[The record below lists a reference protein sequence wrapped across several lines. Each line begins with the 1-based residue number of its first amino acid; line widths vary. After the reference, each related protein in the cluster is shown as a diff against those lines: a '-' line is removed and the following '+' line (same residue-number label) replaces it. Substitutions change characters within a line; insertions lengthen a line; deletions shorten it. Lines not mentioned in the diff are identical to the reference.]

1 MKNKIWL
8 FYLLPFFLSSCT
20 SSLALEEIKTQ
31 PNLEISSSLPSDSAM
46 VRFISPYK
54 SALEQEMNAKIG
66 HTEVELTKTGENS
79 SLGNVFADYTFE
91 GAKQWG
97 KSHGI
102 AVNAAVIN
110 IGGLRTSIGKG
121 DVLLKHVFEVMPFEN
136 ELVVVKMDANAMK
149 ELFEYYAST
158 QTNNPVSHLYIET
171 SNSKLV
177 KSLVDG
183 KPLDPS
189 QTYYIATSDYLAFG
203 GDNMNF
209 FKKGETLLTGIKLRD
224 LYIDLIKQ
232 NPEIKVPT
240 DLRLQFNPKKST
252 D

>member
-8 FYLLPFFLSSCT
+8 FYLLPFFLSSCA

-31 PNLEISSSLPSDSAM
+31 PNVEISSSLPSDSAM

-54 SALEQEMNAKIG
+54 STLEQEMNAKIG
-66 HTEVELTKTGENS
+66 HTEVELTKTGDNS

-97 KSHGI
+97 KSQGI
-102 AVNAAVIN
+102 DVNAAVIN

-121 DVLLKHVFEVMPFEN
+121 NVLLKHVFEVMPFEN
-136 ELVVVKMDANAMK
+136 ELVVVKMDVNAMK
-149 ELFEYYAST
+149 ELFEYYATT
-158 QTNNPVSHLYIET
+158 QTNNPVSHMYIET

-224 LYIDLIKQ
+224 LYIELIKQ

-240 DLRLQFNPKKST
+240 DLRLQFNPKKSK

>member
-8 FYLLPFFLSSCT
+8 FCLLPFFLGSCA
-20 SSLALEEIKTQ
+20 SSLALEEIRTQ
-31 PNLEISSSLPSDSAM
+31 PNMEISSSLPSDSAM
-46 VRFISPYK
+46 VGFISPYK
-54 SALEQEMNAKIG
+54 STLEKEMNAKIG
-66 HTEVELTKTGENS
+66 HTEMELTKTGENS

-97 KSHGI
+97 KSQGI
-102 AVNAAVIN
+102 DIDAAVIN

-149 ELFEYYAST
+149 KLFQYYATT

-171 SNSKLV
+171 ANSKLV
-177 KSLVDG
+177 RTLIDG
-183 KPLDPS
+183 KPLDPNK
-189 QTYYIATSDYLAFG
+189 TYYIATSDYLAFG
-203 GDNMNF
+203 GDNMDF

-232 NPEIKVPT
+232 NPEITVPT
-240 DLRLQFNPKKST
+240 DLRLQFNPKKSKN
-252 D
+252 